1 MSPLSDPLTA
11 LNLALL
17 ASFAVG
23 LLLTSGRRRLRVPAT
38 IDSQPRR
45 DRRD

>member
-1 MSPLSDPLTA
+1 MLSDPLTA

-23 LLLTSGRRRLRVPAT
+23 LLFTSGRRRLRA
-38 IDSQPRR
+38 QPIESRSSDAR
-45 DRRD
+45 D

>member
-1 MSPLSDPLTA
+1 MLTDPLTA

-23 LLLTSGRRRLRVPAT
+23 LLFTSGRRRTPGLRE
-38 IDSQPRR
+38 R
-45 DRRD
+45 DER

>member
-1 MSPLSDPLTA
+1 MLTDPLTA

-23 LLLTSGRRRLRVPAT
+23 LLLQIVLQRFPKGLLPERPPVLR
-38 IDSQPRR
+38 
-45 DRRD
+45 